1 MGPPPGL
8 RPRAPASTVTV
19 IRALMTL
26 PRTLGGLAAQVA
38 RRSSPASTRFA
49 TADDALAAASRAS
62 TLPSAA
68 RSSVLPRLS

>member
-1 MGPPPGL
+1 MGP
-8 RPRAPASTVTV
+8 RPAYDPASTVTV

-49 TADDALAAASRAS
+49 TADDALATASRAS

-68 RSSVLPRLS
+68 PVRRCPA